1 MLFTALSVGSSGAFL
16 LGAAALFCWA
26 LSLLCVCLAA
36 FSCRVEQ
43 SVEGGQAARGGAC
56 RFHLRVR
63 FGLPAV
69 IAPIA
74 LKIELPG
81 GRQSDFWLSTR
92 LFGTTESENE
102 FACPHVGVFP
112 VGVSQLTISDC
123 FGLFAFRR
131 SMRGAPQNVAVLPN
145 PVQTA
150 PLPVS
155 PGEGENS
162 SAQRALSDHSIPEDI
177 RAWQDGDELK
187 RVHWKLSARRQ
198 SLMVHT

>member
-1 MLFTALSVGSSGAFL
+1 MPLSSARAFRP
-16 LGAAALFCWA
+16 A
-26 LSLLCVCLAA
+26 
-36 FSCRVEQ
+36 
-43 SVEGGQAARGGAC
+43 
-56 RFHLRVR
+56 
-63 FGLPAV
+63 AV

-112 VGVSQLTISDC
+112 VGISQLTISDC

-131 SMRGAPQNVAVLPN
+131 SMRGAPQNVGGSA
-145 PVQTA
+145 QSRA
-150 PLPVS
+150 DRSLPVS

-162 SAQRALSDHSIPEDI
+162 SAQRALSDHSIP
-177 RAWQDGDELK
+177 K
-187 RVHWKLSARRQ
+187 TSAPGRMAT
-198 SLMVHT
+198 S

>member
-1 MLFTALSVGSSGAFL
+1 MCIRDS
-16 LGAAALFCWA
+16 
-26 LSLLCVCLAA
+26 
-36 FSCRVEQ
+36 
-43 SVEGGQAARGGAC
+43 

-162 SAQRALSDHSIPEDI
+162 SAQRAPVSYTHLDVY
-177 RAWQDGDELK
+177 K
-187 RVHWKLSARRQ
+187 RQTSGSSVASGSSTTSGSSVASGSSTTCLLYTSLWSLSACNRRR
-198 SLMVHT
+198 SGHR

>member
-1 MLFTALSVGSSGAFL
+1 MTARGFYLLLFGSLMLFTALSVGSSGAFL

-26 LSLLCVCLAA
+26 LSLFCVCLAA

-81 GRQSDFWLSTR
+81 GRQSDFWLSTG
-92 LFGTTESENE
+92 LFGTNGKRKRICLP
-102 FACPHVGVFP
+102 ACRRF
-112 VGVSQLTISDC
+112 SRS
-123 FGLFAFRR
+123 AFR
-131 SMRGAPQNVAVLPN
+131 S
-145 PVQTA
+145 
-150 PLPVS
+150 
-155 PGEGENS
+155 
-162 SAQRALSDHSIPEDI
+162 
-177 RAWQDGDELK
+177 
-187 RVHWKLSARRQ
+187 
-198 SLMVHT
+198 

>member
-1 MLFTALSVGSSGAFL
+1 MTARGFYLLLFGSLMLFTALSVGSSGAFL

-92 LFGTTESENE
+92 LFGITESENE

-112 VGVSQLTISDC
+112 S
-123 FGLFAFRR
+123 AFR
-131 SMRGAPQNVAVLPN
+131 S
-145 PVQTA
+145 
-150 PLPVS
+150 
-155 PGEGENS
+155 
-162 SAQRALSDHSIPEDI
+162 
-177 RAWQDGDELK
+177 
-187 RVHWKLSARRQ
+187 
-198 SLMVHT
+198 